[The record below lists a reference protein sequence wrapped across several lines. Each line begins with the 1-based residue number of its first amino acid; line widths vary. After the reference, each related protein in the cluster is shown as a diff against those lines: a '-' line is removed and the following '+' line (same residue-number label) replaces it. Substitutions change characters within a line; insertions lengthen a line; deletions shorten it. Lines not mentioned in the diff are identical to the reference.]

1 MRNVC
6 IRTTTALK
14 LEDYFAISGGAGI
27 SGAPQGLVSPAGMAS
42 PAKTGEDL
50 PIDMAAIEGQ
60 IQAMLRALPRQN
72 LDEPKVS
79 NAMLKLVTRDLHRCQ
94 DKNVAVGFVF
104 ALPILLICLNYN
116 LFLVSVWSALL
127 FLGDIISKIFVTKVP
142 LYV

>member
-1 MRNVC
+1 
-6 IRTTTALK
+6 
-14 LEDYFAISGGAGI
+14 
-27 SGAPQGLVSPAGMAS
+27 MAS